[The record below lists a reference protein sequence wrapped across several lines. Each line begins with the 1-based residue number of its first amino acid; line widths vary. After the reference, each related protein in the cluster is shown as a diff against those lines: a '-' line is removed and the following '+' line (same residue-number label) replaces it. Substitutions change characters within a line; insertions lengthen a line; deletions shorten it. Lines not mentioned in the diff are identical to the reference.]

1 MQNPDLLIQFILYA
15 LFAEPAQLGY
25 DPTVER
31 QQSQDNTI
39 DYIYTVDGT
48 SYRTEG
54 SPMSEDTAYS
64 ITSRATRVWRV
75 REILGIVDGTETLS
89 DDVYVLKDCWLYS
102 DAKLQSEILEEIY
115 GRLRIID
122 ERQKTNHAQDA
133 KPYFMDFKKDW
144 HVELGGTRDTSFPCP
159 PDVVRGAFT
168 FVPQFITRN
177 IARGTQRN
185 VVPIGSPY
193 VSGSPASAPMLQFQ
207 TRFHV
212 RTVFKEL
219 CVTIDE
225 VENYHT
231 FFCALRDIVTGVVQL
246 ILVRL

>member
-75 REILGIVDGTETLS
+75 REILGIVDGIETLS
-89 DDVYVLKDCWLYS
+89 NNIYILKDCWLYS

-115 GRLRIID
+115 SCLSEID
-122 ERQKTNHAQDA
+122 NCQKTNHAQDA
-133 KPYFMDFKKDW
+133 KPYFIDVTKDW
-144 HVELGGTRDTSFPCP
+144 PVKFGGTQDTSFMCP
-159 PDVVRGAFT
+159 PDAIRGTFT
-168 FVPQFITRN
+168 FVPQFIT
-177 IARGTQRN
+177 
-185 VVPIGSPY
+185 
-193 VSGSPASAPMLQFQ
+193 
-207 TRFHV
+207 
-212 RTVFKEL
+212 
-219 CVTIDE
+219 
-225 VENYHT
+225 
-231 FFCALRDIVTGVVQL
+231 
-246 ILVRL
+246 